1 MLLLLNKMRK
11 EYAEEIRVL
20 VGDEDKTVL
29 LVGDAVFFGLPGMLP
44 GLEELGVEE
53 FYAAEDAVQA
63 RGLALDPK
71 VRIVD
76 YPGMAGLIL
85 DDHDQVVAL

>member
-1 MLLLLNKMRK
+1 MLLLLNKMRA

-20 VGDEDKTVL
+20 AGDEDKTVL
-29 LVGDAVFFGLPGMLP
+29 LVGDAVFFGLSGMLSR
-44 GLEELGVEE
+44 LEDLGVEE
-53 FYAAEDAVQA
+53 FYAAEDAVKA
-63 RGLALDPK
+63 RGLTLAPK
-71 VRIVD
+71 VQIVD